1 MSVYKHIE
9 DDDID
14 IDCSSKEVSVY
25 TGYDYAGSIYGVL
38 TFKQIKAIYDEI
50 EACSIDEK
58 A

>member
-14 IDCSSKEVSVY
+14 IDCSNKEVSVY

-38 TFKQIKAIYDEI
+38 TFKQIKAISDEI
-50 EACSIDEK
+50 ETCNDSDK